1 MARTWFISG
10 ASKGFGREWREAA
23 LGRGDNVAAT
33 ARRIDTLEELVD
45 MHGEDLL
52 RQDATRGSDQGLR
65 VATCDVERMAARLGR
80 GGRVRVQGPV
90 RNDRLERA

>member
-10 ASKGFGREWREAA
+10 ASKGFGREWTEAA

-52 RQDATRGSDQGLR
+52 R
-65 VATCDVERMAARLGR
+65 
-80 GGRVRVQGPV
+80 
-90 RNDRLERA
+90 